1 MNHTH
6 AHARATAL
14 KPFLPTRWMALA
26 LAFAAIVG
34 VDVGAQ
40 VLPASLVPVKKIMIY
55 GTDPRPASM
64 ASREAIWSPDAL
76 AWSPDGQR
84 IAFSAHSVRQFGVLD
99 LKTEKIT
106 PIETGFQGSGSV
118 HWSSNLNRLAVVQ
131 TIETSVYDMS
141 TPEPKLL
148 FVIQNKFPKVLQ
160 TIGANIVTVAGEDYL
175 VLVGTTNWRV
185 DKTNPHIAAYNLRTG
200 ERKWTYQFLNPE
212 FDAIRK
218 NGATDFRPIKA
229 AATSNARGDLLVAV
243 HADKTRSVQLDPAG
257 RIKSSVSD
265 EAVWVINLTHGKQ
278 HCHID
283 LFASPAIQ
291 RSQYGDPWGNLY
303 SLAPDPGGKW
313 LLISHTQ
320 FKDIYD
326 LDTCS
331 FKQALD
337 PELRVGADYSP
348 AGWLALPSRKATAST
363 TKVSPDGRWLVGYG
377 PWAAK
382 PDKAPLRLWR
392 TADWSQAV
400 DVTRISDGGTIDGEI
415 SRDGSHLAFAET
427 NRLTIYRI
435 KE

>member
-6 AHARATAL
+6 AQARAAAPRPL
-14 KPFLPTRWMALA
+14 LRKRWMALA
-26 LAFAAIVG
+26 LAFAAIAG

-40 VLPASLVPVKKIMIY
+40 GLPASLVPVKKIFIY

-64 ASREAIWSPDAL
+64 ASREAIWSPDSL

-84 IAFSAHSVRQFGVLD
+84 IAFGAHSVRQFGVLD

-106 PIETGFQGSGSV
+106 PIDTGFYGSGTV
-118 HWSSNLNRLAVVQ
+118 HWSSKLNRLAVVQ
-131 TIETSVYDMS
+131 PIETSVYDMS
-141 TPEPKLL
+141 TSEPKLL
-148 FVIQNKFPKVLQ
+148 FVIQNKFPKVLD
-160 TIGANIVTVAGEDYL
+160 TIGANIVTVVGEDYL

-200 ERKWTYQFLNPE
+200 ERKWTYQFLNPDFE
-212 FDAIRK
+212 AIRK
-218 NGATDFRPIKA
+218 NGATDVRPIKA
-229 AATSNARGDLLVAV
+229 TATSNARGDLLVAV
-243 HADKTRSVQLDPAG
+243 HTNRTRSVQLDPAG

-265 EAVWVINLTHGKQ
+265 EAVWVINLSQGKEQ
-278 HCHID
+278 CHID
-283 LFASPAIQ
+283 MFASPTIQ
-291 RSQYGDPWGNLY
+291 RSQYGDPWGGLY
-303 SLAPDPGGKW
+303 ALSPDPRGQW

-320 FKDIYD
+320 FKHVYD

-331 FKQALD
+331 FRQALE
-337 PELRVGADYSP
+337 PELDDGDHSP
-348 AGWLALPSRKATAST
+348 AGWKALASSKASVST